1 MGTPW
6 RRSHPLT
13 TWTSS
18 PRSAAPLTLCV
29 CCLCDHATLLPNLHP
44 GLQNCP
50 IISNP
55 PPISL
60 IWGHESYAYMV
71 REALH
76 LSPACSVWQ
85 EREAAGAHLLDPEH
99 LIVNGLGGAFL
110 HPTHCFAHGDAVH
123 TCAVAAE
130 QRECAADR
138 SAHPWLFHD
147 VLIQMSRVCSS
158 LCAGAGPGG
167 GRSVCALE
175 PRPACHATQPRH
187 VLTLRQPCPR
197 PLCCT
202 PICQPGLTYCFLND
216 HFVSGNTL
224 AS

>member
-6 RRSHPLT
+6 RRSRPST

-29 CCLCDHATLLPNLHP
+29 CCPCDHATLLPNVHP

-55 PPISL
+55 PPIAL
-60 IWGHESYAYMV
+60 TWGHESNAYMM
-71 REALH
+71 RESLH

-85 EREAAGAHLLDPEH
+85 EREAADAHLLDPEH

-138 SAHPWLFHD
+138 SAHPWLFH
-147 VLIQMSRVCSS
+147 VCTDPYVAS
-158 LCAGAGPGG
+158 L
-167 GRSVCALE
+167 
-175 PRPACHATQPRH
+175 Q
-187 VLTLRQPCPR
+187 LTLRRCGTRRRTQRSCTRATARMPR
-197 PLCCT
+197 HAATARPHFAPTMSMPSMLHT
-202 PICQPGLTYCFLND
+202 HLSTWADILFLE
-216 HFVSGNTL
+216 
-224 AS
+224 